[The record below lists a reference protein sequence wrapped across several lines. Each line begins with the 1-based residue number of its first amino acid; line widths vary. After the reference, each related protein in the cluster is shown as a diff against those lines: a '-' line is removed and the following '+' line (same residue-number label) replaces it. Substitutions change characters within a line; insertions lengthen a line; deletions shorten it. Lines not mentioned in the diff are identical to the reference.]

1 MRYPLLLETENLGI
15 AGLGVG
21 IAVVDVCKKSPRR
34 RYSNPRCRH
43 SNPRCRYNSSR
54 CRHSYPRCRCSNPD
68 ETGEGGGGLQGKRGL
83 AISHVSCLNSGWSA
97 REFGD
102 TRSHKERTSP
112 PRPTPGMGQG
122 GAM

>member
-1 MRYPLLLETENLGI
+1 MTYVKRV
-15 AGLGVG
+15 LGVD
-21 IAVVDVCKKSPRR
+21 IAILGVDIAILGVDITAPGVDIVILGVDVAILMKQEK
-34 RYSNPRCRH
+34 
-43 SNPRCRYNSSR
+43 
-54 CRHSYPRCRCSNPD
+54 
-68 ETGEGGGGLQGKRGL
+68 GGGGLQGKRGL